1 MSFIIASLK
10 VFIQTFQSSIK
21 SSYNILLWKEE
32 YTQDFVRDWNVCTN
46 KIKCNTYIYIYI
58 CNTYIYIY
66 IYI

>member
-32 YTQDFVRDWNVCTN
+32 YAQDFVRDWNVCTN
-46 KIKCNTYIYIYI
+46 KIKCNTYIYM
-58 CNTYIYIY
+58 
-66 IYI
+66 